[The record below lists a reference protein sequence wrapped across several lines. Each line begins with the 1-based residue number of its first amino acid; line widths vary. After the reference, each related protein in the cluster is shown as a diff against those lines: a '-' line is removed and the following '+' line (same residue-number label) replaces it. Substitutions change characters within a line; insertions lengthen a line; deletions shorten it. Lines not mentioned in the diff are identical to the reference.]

1 MDRVIELS
9 ELTEWGI
16 DRQKAI
22 QIQKEIERDRYLETK
37 HEMEKT
43 K

>member
-9 ELTEWGI
+9 ELVEWGI
-16 DRQKAI
+16 DRSRAI
-22 QIQKEIERDRYLETK
+22 EIQKEIERDRYLETK
-37 HEMEKT
+37 HGMEKI